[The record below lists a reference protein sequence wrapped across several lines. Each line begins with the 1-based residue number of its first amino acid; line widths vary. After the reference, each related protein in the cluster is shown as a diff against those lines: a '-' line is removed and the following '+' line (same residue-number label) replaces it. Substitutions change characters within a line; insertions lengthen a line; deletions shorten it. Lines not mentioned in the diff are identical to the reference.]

1 MPILTQHF
9 CFRVANRK
17 HNKKKTL
24 RLHIISRNDHGL
36 ASGKRHPSL
45 YYLLTFYIYLPTLSG
60 ILYLPPH
67 SQRPTTHQRRPWQHT
82 LLLVLLDKDPWTVS
96 ESLDHGA
103 PDLEVKRCISLF
115 CIYRVVFLTAPAP
128 P

>member
-36 ASGKRHPSL
+36 ASGKKHPSL

-60 ILYLPPH
+60 Q
-67 SQRPTTHQRRPWQHT
+67 QRTRDGPWQHT
-82 LLLVLLDKDPWTVS
+82 LLLGLLDRDPWTVS
-96 ESLDHGA
+96 LIHWITVH
-103 PDLEVKRCISLF
+103 LILR
-115 CIYRVVFLTAPAP
+115 
-128 P
+128 